1 MRTNGG
7 LVPAVAVSC
16 PHRLGRNNFFVSLWA
31 LTGFLLDQLMRKGI
45 LVILFF
51 IALLMAAPT
60 HGSEQSL
67 GHGKWLNLPIEKL
80 AEMADKDF
88 TDGGSKETALMCY
101 TIIANRYEASMPQS
115 QKVHCKNASMR
126 MWSIYFYDFYD
137 YPKCFDCLTQA
148 LDIANEA
155 GIDDANI
162 YLGFGC
168 MYQTISEECNNYE
181 LGTEALDYYRKA
193 LTVGIKT
200 DDVEHTDM
208 AATDVLAMAHSQGG
222 LHQIKDIWQQYLD
235 QPLQGGASVL
245 RQYNEMLYQAF
256 NNVEQNR
263 LDEAIAVYDKQLQ
276 LIDTTQYTRLIYF
289 THIEKAK
296 VYAMRGDYRNAIAAV
311 RLAERIAVDLEMKD
325 CKLEVYGLLSRYFR
339 ELGDRDTQDL
349 YFNRYYMLKDTLT
362 NYQQLASINEMEFRH
377 ELKEMEQEMTDI
389 KRHREVMSYVTMISL
404 GFLMVV
410 LVLLYLVYRKNGE
423 LRRSNQS
430 LYQKNVE
437 MLRAEEEERRMR
449 RQLQDKEPLATETI
463 ESTDPEG
470 DIKYKS
476 SHLSDEDKQQLL
488 AHIQEVMDNNE
499 EIFSADFSL
508 ERLAMLCGSKYK
520 YVSQVINEYYQQ
532 NFNNFLNSYRIK
544 EACKRMGDVEHYGNY
559 TIEAISES
567 VGFKSR
573 STFVASF
580 KRITGLTP
588 SQYQRLAREES
599 QQ

>member
-1 MRTNGG
+1 MR
-7 LVPAVAVSC
+7 
-16 PHRLGRNNFFVSLWA
+16 R
-31 LTGFLLDQLMRKGI
+31 GI
-45 LVILFF
+45 LVILCF
-51 IALLMAAPT
+51 ITLLMAAPT

-88 TDGGSKETALMCY
+88 TDGGSKDTALMCY

-349 YFNRYYMLKDTLT
+349 YFNRYYMLRDTLT

-377 ELKEMEQEMTDI
+377 ELKGMEQEMTDI

-449 RQLQDKEPLATETI
+449 RQLQDKEPPATETI

-544 EACKRMGDVEHYGNY
+544 DACKRMGDVKHYGNY